1 MLILLAHFWHRFP
14 GNNCD
19 HQTSPVRILTSSM
32 AIVQAEAPSSGW
44 RSVSQGPICREFDP
58 SCSKGGC
65 GNKYTFDFLNP
76 MFFHLA
82 YFPQGLER
90 SIGTKMKWHLGLQV
104 GNENLQ
110 TKHTYD
116 IRCSYVNICKYVYTH
131 MFIYLN
137 LYTSHDS

>member
-76 MFFHLA
+76 MFFHPA

-104 GNENLQ
+104 GNGNLQ

-131 MFIYLN
+131 TC
-137 LYTSHDS
+137 LYI